1 MRSALSIVSGTA
13 LAFGL
18 PLMALATGTTTT
30 SVSSSHSMGA
40 TNSNYMWSILF
51 IGPTTIQIGDFGICK
66 LQSPPFMGC
75 SFVTGTGTPADPF
88 TYSCTSALTL
98 TGCSLPGTPDNLLA
112 GQRNV
117 NTHTHSLLAGSLDVD
132 ASITASQY
140 DALTD
145 GLLIIRYLFGLTGT
159 SLTTGALGG
168 TATRTGQTAI
178 LGYLDGIR
186 SSIDIDGNGSSDA
199 LTDGLLLLRYMFG
212 LRGNALIANAVD
224 PLGTRTTAVDIEA
237 YIQSLMPQ

>member
-1 MRSALSIVSGTA
+1 MRSALRIVGIA
-13 LAFGL
+13 FAFGV
-18 PLMALATGTTTT
+18 PLLAWGTGTTTT
-30 SVSSSHSMGA
+30 SGSSSHSIGA
-40 TNSNYMWSILF
+40 TNSNYMWSILV
-51 IGPTTIQIGDFGICK
+51 IGPGTIQIGDLGVCK
-66 LQSPPFMGC
+66 LQPPPFTGC

-88 TYSCTSALTL
+88 THSCTSALTL

-140 DALTD
+140 DGRTD
-145 GLLIIRYLFGLTGT
+145 GMPIIRYLFGLTGT
-159 SLTTGALGG
+159 SLTSGALGG
-168 TATRTGQTAI
+168 TATRTGQAAI

-186 SSIDIDGNGSSDA
+186 ASIDIDENGFSDA

-212 LRGNALIANAVD
+212 LRGDALIANAVD
-224 PLGTRTTAVDIEA
+224 PVGTRKTAPDIEA
-237 YIQSLMPQ
+237 YIESLMPQ